1 MLDKKKIVHFS
12 SAHPC
17 FDIRIFVKECKTLA
31 EAGYNVVLV
40 VTHDKDEVVDGIKIK
55 SVAKPKNRR
64 ERMFK
69 T

>member
-40 VTHDKDEVVDGIKIK
+40 VTHD
-55 SVAKPKNRR
+55 
-64 ERMFK
+64 
-69 T
+69 

>member
-31 EAGYNVVLV
+31 EAGYNV
-40 VTHDKDEVVDGIKIK
+40 EIGRA
-55 SVAKPKNRR
+55 SCM
-64 ERMFK
+64 ERV
-69 T
+69 